1 MFRPR
6 HHHVADARGLV
17 PGRVPA
23 WVWLTHQRRSY
34 KAGRLDA
41 QRVAESDGLGM
52 VWAPREDAFADGLAA
67 AKAWAGAHGHFLPP
81 TTAVRHEYPVG
92 KWAKNMRD
100 AARLADRIAARRKVG
115 EPVGSEAGALTDERR
130 RQLDDIDP
138 GWCPAWDNLHQQPCP
153 RLSQKRDITLRTAH

>member
-1 MFRPR
+1 MR
-6 HHHVADARGLV
+6 
-17 PGRVPA
+17 
-23 WVWLTHQRRSY
+23 LTHQRRSY

-81 TTAVRHEYPVG
+81 ATAVRHEYPVG

-153 RLSQKRDITLRTAH
+153 RLSQKRDIALRTAH